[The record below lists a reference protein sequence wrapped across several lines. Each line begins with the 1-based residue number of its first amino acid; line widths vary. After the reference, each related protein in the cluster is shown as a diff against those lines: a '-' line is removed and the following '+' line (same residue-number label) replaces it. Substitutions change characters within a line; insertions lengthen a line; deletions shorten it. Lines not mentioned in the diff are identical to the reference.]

1 MAETAGVIARP
12 PLLYLAALVT
22 TAGLELLSAF
32 PLPGGNLRVLAGA
45 LLMAAGLRLIQVSFR
60 AFRAYETP
68 VPTWQPT
75 TTLVTHGPYART
87 RNPIYVGLTLLYVGL
102 VLLWNSGWGFAV
114 LPLLLGVMH
123 VGVVK
128 REEAY
133 LTRLFGPDYTDYTRR
148 VRRWM

>member
-1 MAETAGVIARP
+1 MAETAGVVVRP

-22 TAGLELLSAF
+22 TAGLELVAPL
-32 PLPGGNLRVLAGA
+32 PLPGGNVRVLVGA
-45 LLMAAGLRLIQVSFR
+45 VLMAAGLWLIQGAFRVFR
-60 AFRAYETP
+60 AHETP

-75 TTLVTHGPYART
+75 TALVTHGPYART

-114 LPLLLGVMH
+114 LPFLLAVMH
-123 VGVVK
+123 YGVVK

-133 LTRLFGPDYTDYTRR
+133 LTRLFGPAYTDYTHR
-148 VRRWM
+148 VRRWL